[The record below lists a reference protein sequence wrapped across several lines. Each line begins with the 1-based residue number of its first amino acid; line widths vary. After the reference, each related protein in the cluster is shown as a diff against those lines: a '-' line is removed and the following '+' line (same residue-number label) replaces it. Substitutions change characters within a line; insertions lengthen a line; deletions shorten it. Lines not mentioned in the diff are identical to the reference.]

1 MRLYKAS
8 AHKNANTRAGN
19 IVVTR
24 DLDLDLDLW
33 PFEPKINELP
43 VLIVE
48 HFYVKF
54 DNPSCTVFFWDIVRK
69 KQTHRETEVK
79 YPLVIMR
86 KKALT
91 AINTR

>member
-54 DNPSCTVFFWDIVRK
+54 DNPSCTVFSEISYEKNRHTEKRK
-69 KQTHRETEVK
+69 
-79 YPLVIMR
+79 
-86 KKALT
+86 
-91 AINTR
+91 